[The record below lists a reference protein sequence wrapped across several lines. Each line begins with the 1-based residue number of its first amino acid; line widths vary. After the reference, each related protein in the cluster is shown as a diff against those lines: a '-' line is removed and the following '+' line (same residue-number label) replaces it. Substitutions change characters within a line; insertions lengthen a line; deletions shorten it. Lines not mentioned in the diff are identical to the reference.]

1 MREQM
6 FYSLYVHMFGS
17 DVRKGREMRTTAM
30 LVSGL
35 VGLSLLLVVALL
47 ALGFG
52 IGVTQAV
59 SQAWP
64 LAVAGALVAGFM
76 VELDRRASW

>member
-1 MREQM
+1 MRAT
-6 FYSLYVHMFGS
+6 S
-17 DVRKGREMRTTAM
+17 M

-35 VGLSLLLVVALL
+35 VGFALLFVVALL

-52 IGVTQAV
+52 ISVQQAV

-64 LAVAGALVAGFM
+64 LAAAGALIAGFM
-76 VELDRRASW
+76 IELDRRASW

>member
-1 MREQM
+1 M

-35 VGLSLLLVVALL
+35 VGFSLLFVVVVL
-47 ALGFG
+47 ALAFG
-52 IGVTQAV
+52 IGVSQAM

-64 LAVAGALVAGFM
+64 LAVAGAVVTGLM
-76 VELDRRASW
+76 IELDRRATW